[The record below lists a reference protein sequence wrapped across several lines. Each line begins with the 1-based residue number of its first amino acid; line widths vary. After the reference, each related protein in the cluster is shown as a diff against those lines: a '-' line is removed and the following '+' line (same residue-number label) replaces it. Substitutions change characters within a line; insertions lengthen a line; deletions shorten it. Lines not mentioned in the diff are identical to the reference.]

1 MATLFGRVH
10 KPLYS
15 KDGFFIFSFDVM
27 GVEDSPF
34 SDKAATVKGLFP
46 GLIQLRGDVPL
57 KVHGK
62 WTTHKKHGRQFKAES
77 WEPWTRSNEE
87 TQTFLQLCVEGFTD
101 PFVSKALTERYGL
114 ETFSVLTDKPM
125 EVLAQTFE
133 GLAPETVQGA
143 VEGWQRMLSARDL
156 SSLLTESFTSSDRQL
171 ILGKFGLEA
180 SAIIRTNP
188 YRLMEIRGFA
198 FEKVDALGLKLGIPM
213 DDPRRT
219 CGAVLWALQ
228 EATFEGHLFLR
239 RGDIPEAIK
248 KLGDFPYE
256 RCSQAVGL
264 LAAQKAVILDPDV
277 GVYLPAFYGFERD
290 AAKMLAKMHSPSGI
304 ELDPAVFLHEYQ
316 EMFGVELSD
325 AQREAVEILIRERVL
340 VLTGL
345 PGTGKTM
352 VVRTFV
358 NLFERLGMNYTLMAP
373 TGIAAKRLSAVT
385 GKPAGTIHR
394 LLRYNGAEWE
404 YGTWKLYPTNAVIV
418 DECSMVDQELF
429 YRLLSALSPDTIL
442 VLVGDSAQL
451 PSVGPGSV
459 IRELMNCPA
468 LPRVKLTKIF
478 RQSAK
483 GAIVQNSHLI
493 NQGELP
499 ILESPKTAT
508 EFKFVRCSDEERIV
522 RFIVDMSARLKETD
536 ANFQVLSPKYD
547 GICGVNNLN
556 DLLRERL
563 NPLTTQAEWK
573 KGSLHF
579 REGDRVM
586 VVKNDYNLGVH
597 NGDVGKFL
605 RLTEDTLIV
614 RVYGAD
620 GAEEGIVEFTEAE
633 AEEKLRLAYAVTVH
647 KSQGNEFD
655 TILMPIVKAQ
665 GRMLQRNLLY
675 TAVTRARKR
684 VWLVGEESAIF
695 TAVRNDKVVNR
706 NTVLAT
712 TIAAHLSG
720 VESRAT
726 TGATTNGP

>member
-1 MATLFGRVH
+1 MATLSGRVY

-15 KDGFFIFSFDVM
+15 KDGFFIFSFDVLA
-27 GVEDSPF
+27 VEDSPF
-34 SDKAATVKGLFP
+34 NDKATTVKGLLP
-46 GLIQLRGDVPL
+46 GLIQLRSEVPL

-62 WTTHKKHGRQFKAES
+62 WTLHKKHGRQFKAES
-77 WEPWTRSNEE
+77 WEPWTRSNED

-101 PFVSKALTERYGL
+101 SLVSKRFTERYGL
-114 ETFSVLTDKPM
+114 ETFSMLTDKPM

-133 GLAPETVQGA
+133 GLTPESVQGA

-156 SSLLTESFTSSDRQL
+156 SSLLTDAFTSRDHQL
-171 ILGKFGLEA
+171 ILAKFGLEA
-180 SAIIRTNP
+180 SSIIRTNP
-188 YRLMEIRGFA
+188 YRLMEIRGFG
-198 FEKVDALGLKLGIPM
+198 FEKADALGLKMGIPL
-213 DDPRRT
+213 DDARRT
-219 CGAVLWALQ
+219 CGAILWALQ
-228 EATFEGHLFLR
+228 EATFEGHLFMR
-239 RGDIPEAIK
+239 RGDFPDALK
-248 KLGDFPYE
+248 KHGDFSYE

-264 LAAQKAVILDPDV
+264 LTAQKAVVLDPDV
-277 GVYLPAFYGFERD
+277 GVYLPSLYGFERD
-290 AAKMLAKMHSPSGI
+290 AARMLSRMHSPSGI
-304 ELDPAVFLHEYQ
+304 ELDPAKFLHEYQ
-316 EMFGVELSD
+316 GMFGVELSD
-325 AQREAVEILIRERVL
+325 AQREAVETLIRERVL

-352 VVRTFV
+352 VIRTFV
-358 NLFERLGMNYTLMAP
+358 NLFERLGMNYSLMAP

-394 LLRYNGAEWE
+394 LLGYNGVEWD
-404 YGTWKLYPTNAVIV
+404 YGAMKLYPTNAVIV
-418 DECSMVDQELF
+418 DETSMVDQELF
-429 YRLLSALSPDTIL
+429 YRLLSALSPDTII

-468 LPRVKLTKIF
+468 LPRIKLTKIF

-499 ILESPKTAT
+499 VLEDPKTAT
-508 EFKFVRCSDEERIV
+508 EFKFVRCSEEEKIV
-522 RFIVDMSARLKETD
+522 KFIVEMSARLKEKD

-547 GICGVNNLN
+547 GTCGVNNLN

-579 REGDRVM
+579 REGDRIM
-586 VVKNDYNLGVH
+586 VVKNDYNLGVY

-605 RLTEDTLIV
+605 RLTEDTLVV
-614 RVYGAD
+614 RIYGA
-620 GAEEGIVEFTEAE
+620 GGNEEGIVEFTESE

-647 KSQGNEFD
+647 QSQGQEFD

-684 VWLVGEESAIF
+684 VWLVGEESAVF
-695 TAVRNDKVVNR
+695 TAVKNDKVVHR

-712 TIAAHLSG
+712 AIAAHLSG
-720 VESRAT
+720 VDGQGT
-726 TGATTNGP
+726 TGATNGP